1 MEQNKYEKY
10 LQYVGGVRFWIVAS
24 GIIISMAAMKQASQI
39 INIILVAA
47 FLTAVSLAP
56 LNWLKKKGLPKW
68 LATTIVVFSI
78 VLLVGLIGL
87 MIGQSVNNFMDKLPS
102 LQNQFDA
109 FALKTN
115 NRLISIGILNQNDD
129 ILNHITKQSLLPMV
143 APVASGFG
151 SMLSGSALIF
161 IIFIFM
167 IAESEQFSKKLSF
180 ISAESSVRSGKMLKQ
195 VRNYF
200 GIKTLTSLATG
211 ILVGVSMYILN
222 IEFALLWGFLAFIL
236 NFIPSIGSFI
246 AAIPAVLLALVLNG
260 PMVALIAIIIYLV
273 INTVIGNIIEPQ
285 LMGHNLGLSPLV
297 VFFSMML
304 FGYIL
309 GPVGMLMAT
318 PLTIIIKM
326 ILDNREVT
334 RNLGILIG
342 DGREI
347 EAPNEEE

>member
-10 LQYVGGVRFWIVAS
+10 LQYVGGVRFWIVTS
-24 GIIISMAAMKQASQI
+24 GIIISMAALKQASQI
-39 INIILVAA
+39 VNIILVAA

-56 LNWLKKKGLPKW
+56 LNWLKKKGVPKW
-68 LATTIVVFSI
+68 LAIILVVFSI
-78 VLLVGLIGL
+78 VLIVGLIGL
-87 MIGQSVNNFMDKLPS
+87 MIGQSINNFMDKLPS
-102 LQNQFDA
+102 LQAQFDA
-109 FALKTN
+109 FTLRTN
-115 NRLISIGILNQNDD
+115 NQLVNIGILHQNDN
-129 ILNHITKQSLLPMV
+129 ILNHITKKSLLPMV

-151 SMLSGSALIF
+151 SILSGSALIF

-167 IAESEQFSKKLSF
+167 IAESEQFAKKLSF
-180 ISAESSVRSGKMLKQ
+180 ISADSSVRSGKMLKQ
-195 VRNYF
+195 IRNYF
-200 GIKTLTSLATG
+200 GIKTLTSLSTG
-211 ILVGVSMYILN
+211 ILVGVSMYILHV
-222 IEFALLWGFLAFIL
+222 EFALLWGFLAFIL

-246 AAIPAVLLALVLNG
+246 AAIPAVLLALGLNG

-309 GPVGMLMAT
+309 GPVGMLIAT
-318 PLTIIIKM
+318 PLAIIIKM

-342 DGREI
+342 DGSEI
-347 EAPNEEE
+347 EAPIEEE

>member
-10 LQYVGGVRFWIVAS
+10 LPYVSGVRFWIIAT
-24 GIIISMAAMKQASQI
+24 GIIIFLAALKQASHI
-39 INIILVAA
+39 VNIILVAA

-56 LNWLKKKGLPKW
+56 LNWLKKKGVPKW

-87 MIGQSVNNFMDKLPS
+87 MIGQSINNFMDKLPS
-102 LQNQFDA
+102 LQEQFDA

-115 NRLISIGILNQNDD
+115 NQLVNIGILDQNDN

-151 SMLSGSALIF
+151 SILSGSALIF

-167 IAESEQFSKKLSF
+167 ITESEQFSRKLSF
-180 ISAESSVRSGKMLKQ
+180 ISADSSVRSGKMLKQ
-195 VRNYF
+195 IRNYF
-200 GIKTLTSLATG
+200 GIKTLTSMATG
-211 ILVGVSMYILN
+211 VLVGVSMYILN

-246 AAIPAVLLALVLNG
+246 AAIPAVMLALILNG
-260 PMVALIAIIIYLV
+260 PMIALIVIIIYLV
-273 INTVIGNIIEPQ
+273 INTVIGNVIEPQ

-309 GPVGMLMAT
+309 GPIGMLMAT
-318 PLTIIIKM
+318 PLAIIIKM

-342 DGREI
+342 DGSEI
-347 EAPNEEE
+347 DIPTEDE